1 MSYDNDNTIPNL
13 EVKELTKHY
22 GQVRAVDG
30 VSLSIENG
38 ETLSIIGPSGAGKSA
53 LLRSIIQLEQPNS
66 GYIYVDGEMLFGIDE
81 KTKKREHIEH
91 AEFIKR
97 KSKIGMIFQ
106 RFNLFPHMTAI
117 ENISLSPT
125 MVGGIDK
132 KVAIEEAKQLLD
144 RVGLSDKYNSY
155 PNELSGGQQQRVA
168 IARALAM
175 KPEILLCDEPTS
187 ALDPELV
194 GEVLNVLKE
203 LSLEKMTMI
212 VVSHEMTFAREVSN
226 RVAFME
232 SGKVIDIAKSD
243 EFFKHTSHNRIKKF
257 LNKILK

>member
-1 MSYDNDNTIPNL
+1 MSYVANL
-13 EVKELTKHY
+13 EVKDLKKYY
-22 GQVRAVDG
+22 GEVRAVDG
-30 VSLSIENG
+30 VSISIEKG

-53 LLRSIIQLEQPNS
+53 FLRSIIQLEQPDS
-66 GYIYVDGEMLFGIDE
+66 GYIYVDGEMLLGIDE
-81 KTKKREHIEH
+81 QTKAQEHIEH
-91 AEFIKR
+91 SDFIAR

-106 RFNLFPHMTAI
+106 RFNLFPHITAL
-117 ENISLSPT
+117 ENVTLAPT
-125 MVGGIDK
+125 IVGNVDK
-132 KVAIEEAKQLLD
+132 KLAIEEAKHLLD

-187 ALDPELV
+187 SLDPELV
-194 GEVLNVLKE
+194 GEVLNVLRD

-232 SGKVIDIAKSD
+232 SGKIIDITKSND
-243 EFFKHTSHNRIKKF
+243 FFNHTTHDRIKDF
-257 LNKILK
+257 LNKILR